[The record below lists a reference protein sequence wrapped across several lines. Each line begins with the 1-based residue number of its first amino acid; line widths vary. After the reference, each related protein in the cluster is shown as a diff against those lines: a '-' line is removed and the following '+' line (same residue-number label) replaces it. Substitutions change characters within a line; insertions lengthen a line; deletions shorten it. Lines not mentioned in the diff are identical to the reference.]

1 MGNNLYGCYTVK
13 FDKSSR
19 IKIPEKF
26 RKSIE
31 SEYGNELFITS
42 FSDEAVQVYPLSIW
56 ENLTNQAN
64 QGANHL
70 NPAVRKFLLRV
81 NRKGTKGKIDD
92 KGRVLINQ
100 GLREKAQLDDS
111 VEIIAVTTHLEV
123 WNKEKLDQTL
133 EDKPLTNED
142 FEMIASIIP
151 GAKTE

>member
-1 MGNNLYGCYTVK
+1 MGNNLYGSYTAK

-26 RKSIE
+26 RKAIE

-42 FSDEAVQVYPLSIW
+42 LSDEAVQVYPLSVW
-56 ENLTNQAN
+56 ENLTSLAN
-64 QGANHL
+64 QGAYHL
-70 NPAVRKFLLRV
+70 NPAIRKFLLRV
-81 NRKGTKGKIDD
+81 NRKGIRGKIDD
-92 KGRVLINQ
+92 KGRILINQ

-133 EDKPLTNED
+133 EEKPLTNED
-142 FEMIASIIP
+142 FEMIANIIP
-151 GAKTE
+151 GAKTK